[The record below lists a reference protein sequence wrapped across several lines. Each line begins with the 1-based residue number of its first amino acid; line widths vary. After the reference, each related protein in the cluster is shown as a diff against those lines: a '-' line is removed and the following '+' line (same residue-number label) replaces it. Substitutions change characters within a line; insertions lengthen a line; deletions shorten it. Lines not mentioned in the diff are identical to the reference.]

1 MKKVDMDLGDLIDLW
16 FALLHVVNLCRHLLD
31 LLHEV
36 FAVSNDP
43 RSELLELLDHALKI
57 NYREYLID
65 NASVAVR
72 VES

>member
-1 MKKVDMDLGDLIDLW
+1 MKKVDMDLRYLIDLW
-16 FALLHVVNLCRHLLD
+16 FTLLHEVDLCRHLLD

-36 FAVSNDP
+36 FAVSNNS

-57 NYREYLID
+57 NYREYLVD
-65 NASVAVR
+65 NTSVSVR